1 MQSPLNGLQ
10 QNPMFQMALANAF
23 PAGFNVLGQP
33 QLHPAFLHSPYAAN
47 QLSYRPS
54 KASKSF
60 MIDAILGR
68 NGEKENTKPQPE
80 LTVDS
85 VHPYRLATSVIPN
98 LNNGLRQ
105 VLNTPKGK
113 LEPKKLSATPGWRQ
127 SKSKRVRTIF
137 TPEQL
142 ERLEAEFEKQQYMV
156 GSERSY
162 LAGTLDL
169 SEAQVKV
176 WFQNR
181 RIKWRKQSLEKQQQR
196 LRQLDLLH
204 SEESGCESED
214 DDNASIGTSS
224 DFGSEAGSDH

>member
-1 MQSPLNGLQ
+1 MQNQIHLPISALQ

-68 NGEKENTKPQPE
+68 DGEKENTRPE
-80 LTVDS
+80 SDLRVDS
-85 VHPYRLATSVIPN
+85 VHPYLSSAHNGFRSALN
-98 LNNGLRQ
+98 L
-105 VLNTPKGK
+105 PKGK
-113 LEPKKLSATPGWRQ
+113 ADMKSSVSEWKQ
-127 SKSKRVRTIF
+127 NKSKRVRTIF

-162 LAGTLDL
+162 LAATLNL
-169 SEAQVKV
+169 SDAQVKV

-214 DDNASIGTSS
+214 DDSASDCGSIGS
-224 DFGSEAGSDH
+224 AY